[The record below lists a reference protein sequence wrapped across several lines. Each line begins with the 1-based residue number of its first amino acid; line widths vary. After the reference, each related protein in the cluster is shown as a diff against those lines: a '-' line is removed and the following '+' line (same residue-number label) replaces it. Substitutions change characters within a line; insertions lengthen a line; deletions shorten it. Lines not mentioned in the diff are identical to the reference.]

1 MVEKQSGGYIKILR
15 TDRWGEFASNDFLIF
30 CKINGIKKKF
40 TTSYTPQQNGIAER
54 KNRTIMEMARSMKK
68 ARHLPNEYWAEIVAC
83 VVYILNSS
91 PTMSVK
97 DKVPQEAWSNK
108 KHNVSHLRVSGCIA
122 YAHVPTENR
131 KKLDN
136 KGERCI
142 FVGYSEQSKADKLY
156 NPITKRDYNQ

>member
-1 MVEKQSGGYIKILR
+1 
-15 TDRWGEFASNDFLIF
+15 
-30 CKINGIKKKF
+30 
-40 TTSYTPQQNGIAER
+40 
-54 KNRTIMEMARSMKK
+54 MEMAKSMKK

-91 PTMSVK
+91 PSMSVK

-108 KHNVSHLRVSGCIA
+108 KHNVSHLRVAGCIA
-122 YAHVPTENR
+122 YAHVPIENR

-142 FVGYSEQSKADKLY
+142 FVGYSEQ
-156 NPITKRDYNQ
+156 